1 MFQTL
6 SKSQQIKNL
15 ICEDT
20 LLVLRL
26 MYRHSIRRYCGKVDN
41 ATMLSIQKSADLLI
55 CPRKPDDYTTK
66 YTFPSKVLEYICSG
80 VPVLSNAL
88 LGIPEEYK
96 EYISFAD
103 EPTPYAWALAMQTI
117 LKDGEKQKQRAQ
129 DAREK
134 VLTTKSWVM
143 QTLKVKTFIEQNL

>member
-1 MFQTL
+1 
-6 SKSQQIKNL
+6 
-15 ICEDT
+15 
-20 LLVLRL
+20 